1 MTRAHPA
8 SRPLTLLAFGF
19 LLIDAV
25 LLTLAGLWSQRGAL
39 LVLGAVFGLAAVG
52 VLVYWRAHQKR
63 LAEIDEARRKLKAE
77 AEALRDLVKD
87 K

>member
-19 LLIDAV
+19 LLIDAI
-25 LLTLAGLWSQRGAL
+25 LLTLAGLWSHRGAL
-39 LVLGAVFGLAAVG
+39 LVLGAVFGLAAAG
-52 VLVYWRAHQKR
+52 VLIYWRAHRKR
-63 LAEIDEARRKLKAE
+63 LAEIAEAQRELKAE
-77 AEALRDLVKD
+77 VEALRDLVND

>member
-39 LVLGAVFGLAAVG
+39 LVLGAVFALAAAG

-63 LAEIDEARRKLKAE
+63 LAEIAEAQRELKAE
-77 AEALRDLVKD
+77 MEALRNLVSD

>member
-19 LLIDAV
+19 LLIDAI
-25 LLTLAGLWSQRGAL
+25 LLTLAGLWSHRGAL
-39 LVLGAVFGLAAVG
+39 LVLGAVFAVAAVG

-63 LAEIDEARRKLKAE
+63 LADIAEARRELKAE
-77 AEALRDLVKD
+77 VEALRDLVKD

>member
-19 LLIDAV
+19 LLIDAI
-25 LLTLAGLWSQRGAL
+25 LLALAGLWSGRGAL
-39 LVLGAVFGLAAVG
+39 VVLGAVFGLAAAG

-63 LAEIDEARRKLKAE
+63 LAEIADAKRELKAE
-77 AEALRDLVKD
+77 AEALRDLIK
-87 K
+87 KG